1 MFDTNKLPALD
12 LEVGAPGSAR
22 HTPVVAGQ
30 VIAGIIIGVVIAVTN
45 DAVSAE

>member
-1 MFDTNKLPALD
+1 MSDTNNLPALD

-30 VIAGIIIGVVIAVTN
+30 VIAGIVIGVVIAVTN
-45 DAVSAE
+45 DAVAD

>member
-1 MFDTNKLPALD
+1 MLDTTKLPALD

-30 VIAGIIIGVVIAVTN
+30 IIAGIVIGIVIAVTN
-45 DAVSAE
+45 D